1 MLGEEGAGLLGRVAL
16 AASCLGE
23 GAVQVGVDGFFVAEK
38 PVLLSGLGLDEIEGM
53 GEQLSRLAE
62 GPAIELA
69 LDALFGGGVE
79 GDGHGLS
86 IRRERGRGK

>member
-23 GAVQVGVDGFFVAEK
+23 GAVQACVDGLFIAEK
-38 PVLLSGLGLDEIEGM
+38 PVLMHCLSLDEIEGV
-53 GEQLSRLAE
+53 GEQFGRFAE
-62 GPAIELA
+62 GPAVELA

-79 GDGHGLS
+79 GDGHGMS
-86 IRRERGRGK
+86 INPWRVE